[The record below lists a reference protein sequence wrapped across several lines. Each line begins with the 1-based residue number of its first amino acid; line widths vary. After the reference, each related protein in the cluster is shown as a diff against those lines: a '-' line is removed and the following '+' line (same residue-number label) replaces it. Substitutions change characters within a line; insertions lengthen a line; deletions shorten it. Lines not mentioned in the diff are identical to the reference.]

1 MLKIN
6 NITIE
11 GPDLAGKT
19 TLYNKIHKDT
29 GFKWN
34 IQDRSVF
41 SMLCYSLFYKRGDE
55 DRWRQLLHETISCLN
70 NRTIILLPSWDLIR
84 KRYSMRGDEV
94 QTLSSLERV
103 YDIFQTEA
111 KKIED
116 YATVKVLRPFSQ
128 SEFDYDAISAMEW
141 LNDTDKYSTNDVSEE
156 IKTNVSACSA
166 LECSPLNFELTFN
179 NPEDLVEDHS
189 IMLHPAEEVYYANI
203 LHKVMKNIQDEIA
216 GNNEYQVPQS
226 VFSTRRFVFTQDSC
240 ISMVHTMIRA
250 RTMTMHVVCRS
261 SDVEKTFEY
270 DLRFLSYLFGRV
282 YKKLQPSGVSNFRMK
297 VALNSAH
304 IIAE

>member
-19 TLYNKIHKDT
+19 TLYNKIHKDA

-55 DRWRQLLHETISCLN
+55 DRWRHLLHETVSCLN
-70 NRTIILLPSWDLIR
+70 NRTIILLPSWDLICE
-84 KRYSMRGDEV
+84 RYNERGDEV

-103 YDIFQTEA
+103 YDIFQLEA

-128 SEFDYDAISAMEW
+128 SEFDYDILQAMIW
-141 LNDTDKYSTNDVSEE
+141 LNSTDNYSIDDVAEE
-156 IKTNVSACSA
+156 IKSNVSACPT
-166 LECSPLNFELTFN
+166 LECSPLNFELSFE
-179 NPEDLVEDHS
+179 NPESLLEDHN
-189 IMLHPAEEVYYANI
+189 IMLHPPEEVYYANI
-203 LHKVMKNIQDEIA
+203 LHKVIKNIQDELA
-216 GNNEYQVPQS
+216 GNNEYQVPQE
-226 VFSTRRFVFTQDSC
+226 VFTTRRFVFTQDSC
-240 ISMVHTMIRA
+240 ISMIHTMIRGK
-250 RTMTMHVVCRS
+250 TMTMNVVCRS
-261 SDVEKTFEY
+261 SDVIRTFGY

-282 YKKLQPSGVSNFRMK
+282 YKKLKPAGVGNFRMK
-297 VALNSAH
+297 VSLNSAH
-304 IIAE
+304 IV